1 MNTSFQLYSA
11 REFTPWVDIY
21 EMLANLGYNQVEGFG
36 ANYVDATETKE
47 QLDKNGLTMPTGHF
61 FPIGSLKKN

>member
-47 QLDKNGLTMPTGHF
+47 QLDKMA
-61 FPIGSLKKN
+61 